1 MSGERGVPFPWWP
14 FVALVHCVDL
24 RGIVLVFLSLS
35 ACMSPANVRVRPPT
49 SFPAE
54 AAQARAQAPNS
65 PQGFPGSFY
74 TTIAE
79 IRKQPML
86 FDGQRV
92 RLRGR
97 VVEVQ
102 GSTFKL
108 TDEAGNTVKVVPAE
122 PVPVRPGLEA
132 TVAGKLTVSRLA
144 DSPAPLIEVQEA
156 HIMLTSAVGKAAAKP
171 AATPQPEQV
180 RPSPPVVSPVPPLPL
195 EKDEGQIF

>member
-1 MSGERGVPFPWWP
+1 MLSGERGVPSPWWP
-14 FVALVHCVDL
+14 FVVILGCVDF
-24 RGIVLVFLSLS
+24 RGVAVVFLALS
-35 ACMSPANVRVRPPT
+35 ACMSPANLRVTPPT

-54 AAQARAQAPNS
+54 AAKARAQALNS

-102 GSTFKL
+102 ESTL
-108 TDEAGNTVKVVPAE
+108 
-122 PVPVRPGLEA
+122 
-132 TVAGKLTVSRLA
+132 
-144 DSPAPLIEVQEA
+144 
-156 HIMLTSAVGKAAAKP
+156 
-171 AATPQPEQV
+171 
-180 RPSPPVVSPVPPLPL
+180 
-195 EKDEGQIF
+195 